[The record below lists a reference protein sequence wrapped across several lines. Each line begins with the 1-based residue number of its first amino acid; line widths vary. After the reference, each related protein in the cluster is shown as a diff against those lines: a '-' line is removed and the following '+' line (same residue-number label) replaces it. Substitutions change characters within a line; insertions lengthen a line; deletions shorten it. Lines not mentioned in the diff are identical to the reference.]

1 MKAMI
6 MAVGARK
13 PALLVAALIMA
24 LAMMGCAGHLGP
36 LASHGTD
43 QESTF
48 GGAPISFNAG
58 GNG

>member
-1 MKAMI
+1 MKVTI
-6 MAVGARK
+6 MTVGAGK
-13 PALLVAALIMA
+13 LGLLAAALTMV

-36 LASHGTD
+36 LARHGTD

-48 GGAPISFNAG
+48 GGAPITFNAG